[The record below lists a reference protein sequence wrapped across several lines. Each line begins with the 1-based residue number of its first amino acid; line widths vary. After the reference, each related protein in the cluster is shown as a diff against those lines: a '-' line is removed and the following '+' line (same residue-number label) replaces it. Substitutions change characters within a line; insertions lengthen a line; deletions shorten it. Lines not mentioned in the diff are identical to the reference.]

1 MRFKLSLNIKTG
13 EIKAGLIIL
22 AAGESARMGKP
33 KQLLEFKGET
43 LLRRIAKTATQ
54 SQVHSIVAV
63 LGAKAQML
71 QKELDGFDLEIVHNK
86 NWNTGMSSSIKAG
99 LVKLLEKNED
109 LPAVVIAV
117 CDQPFVSA
125 GIIDNLLEKYRQT
138 NALIV
143 ASRYAETLG
152 VPALFDKRLFAEI
165 KNLAKSGGAQSL
177 IKKFR
182 AESVSIDFPAG
193 AFDIDTPEDYSDL
206 AGAGFLG

>member
-1 MRFKLSLNIKTG
+1 MSLNIKTG

-54 SQVHSIVAV
+54 SQVYSIVAV
-63 LGAKAQML
+63 LGANVQML

-86 NWNTGMSSSIKAG
+86 DWKTGMSSSIKAG
-99 LVKLLEKNED
+99 LEKLLEKNRD
-109 LPAVVIAV
+109 LQAVVITV

-125 GIIDNLLEKYRQT
+125 EIIDDLIEKYRQT
-138 NALIV
+138 NALSV

-152 VPALFDKRLFAEI
+152 VPALFDKRLFTEI
-165 KNLAKSGGAQSL
+165 KNLTERGGAQSL

-182 AESVSIDFPAG
+182 DKAVSLDFPAG

-206 AGAGFLG
+206 VAAGFLG